1 LVKDFD
7 FLYLIL
13 AIPQVQA
20 APSGAEEGHNPQS
33 INAELRSAS
42 DGIYSMGLLGRPA
55 ASVTSTANNAPAGL
69 TAADDF
75 QTTYL
80 QPLKIFDTAIEKIA
94 NVWAAILT
102 R

>member
-1 LVKDFD
+1 
-7 FLYLIL
+7 L

-20 APSGAEEGHNPQS
+20 APSGEEEDPDPQS

-42 DGIYSMGLLGRPA
+42 DGIHSMGLLGRPA
-55 ASVTSTANNAPAGL
+55 VSVTFTANNAPASL
-69 TAADDF
+69 AAADDF

-94 NVWAAILT
+94 NVWAAILS